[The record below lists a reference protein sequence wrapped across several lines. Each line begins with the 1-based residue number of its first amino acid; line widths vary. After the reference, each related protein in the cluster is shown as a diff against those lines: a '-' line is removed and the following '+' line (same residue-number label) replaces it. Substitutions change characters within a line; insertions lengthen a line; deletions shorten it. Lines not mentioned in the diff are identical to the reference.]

1 MMKISLETIPFSDD
15 QEELISKL
23 LNDPQKKLIKNL
35 ISSYVQDIVN
45 IPTEDDVAG
54 FKREYTRGC
63 IAAFN
68 YLLILDTNARDE
80 AREQIQEQMDNLPYS
95 NENQE

>member
-1 MMKISLETIPFSDD
+1 MKISLETIVFSDD

-45 IPTEDDVAG
+45 IPTEDDVSG

-68 YLLILDTNARDE
+68 YLLVLDTNARDE